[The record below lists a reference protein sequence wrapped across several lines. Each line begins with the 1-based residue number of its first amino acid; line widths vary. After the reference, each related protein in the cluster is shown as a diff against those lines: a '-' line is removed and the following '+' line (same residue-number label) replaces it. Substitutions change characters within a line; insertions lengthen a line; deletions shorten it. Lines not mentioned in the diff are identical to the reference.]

1 MKMKTTDKI
10 AYFNLLLVVLA
21 CLFTAGYYLGLSN
34 STVTHEVKHT
44 WKTYI
49 EMLPNVETYKPETAI
64 PLSIEEWIENAPKTE
79 L

>member
-1 MKMKTTDKI
+1 MRFTEKL
-10 AYFNLLLVVLA
+10 AYFHLMLVVLA

-49 EMLPNVETYKPETAI
+49 EMLPNVETYKPEN
-64 PLSIEEWIENAPKTE
+64 PIELDFDSWLKSAPKTE